1 MGAGVDDSAGSSL
14 DLVGG
19 SETGASEVEV
29 SGVAGEESTG
39 TEVFAAVV
47 FRLDA
52 LRVVD

>member
-1 MGAGVDDSAGSSL
+1 MDGSAGSSIGS
-14 DLVGG
+14 VGG
-19 SETGASEVEV
+19 CETGASEVEV

-39 TEVFAAVV
+39 TEVFAAVL